1 MEKKGV
7 IPMISFDDRSN
18 FRRTVAA
25 YNEQLMQLHRRSR
38 PQPSPEPTPPEQ
50 TLPEQAPPAPTP
62 LPEAPLHT
70 PAEPEREMSTG
81 YLQFFTT
88 AARMAAP
95 VPRAH
100 ITVTRDGAPVATAFT
115 DLSGLSPV
123 LSLPAVDSRYSL
135 EPGNRAPYT
144 VYSATVSADGYYSQV
159 LEALELYGGTTAL
172 QPVSLIPLPIGTV
185 SGSTTV
191 TDTPPA
197 L

>member
-1 MEKKGV
+1 
-7 IPMISFDDRSN
+7 MISFDDRSD

-25 YNEQLMQLHRRSR
+25 YNEQLLQLYRRS
-38 PQPSPEPTPPEQ
+38 QPTPPPEEEPPSATQ
-50 TLPEQAPPAPTP
+50 TTEAVLYTETAPAEAIPTEEVP
-62 LPEAPLHT
+62 LP
-70 PAEPEREMSTG
+70 AEDRILSTG

-88 AARMAAP
+88 TARQASP

-100 ITVTRDGAPVATAFT
+100 ITVTQGDRLIAAITT
-115 DLSGLSPV
+115 DISGLSPI

-135 EPGNRAPYT
+135 EPGNQAPYT

-159 LEALELYGGTTAL
+159 LETLELYGGTTAL
-172 QPVSLIPLPIGTV
+172 QSVALVPLPVGTA

-191 TDTPPA
+191 SSTPPN